1 MHKKTKQ
8 KPEACTHTYPHTV
21 CKKTPPVYIH
31 PLTPNLLHYMLASTF
46 YLHPSAYSISNHSA
60 VQNVILYKQSWW
72 QWSASKVFYISVSSF
87 QCAVY
92 NNKIYK
98 TAKTARNNHQIWPR
112 PRLCKVACAF
122 SPTLI
127 YRLLQLL
134 EYQYRVLKT
143 LFNQIWLNTSLLPF
157 LGDIDHPYA
166 KFISTDSPEHT
177 ATEDNHTKTEL
188 CSHRSEYVKCLL
200 NNEYVRQRACL
211 PRTSLLL

>member
-112 PRLCKVACAF
+112 PRLCKVACASVQHWF
-122 SPTLI
+122 TGCFNFWSINTEYWKPCSIKSDLIHHYCPSSETLI
-127 YRLLQLL
+127 IRMPSLSLPIARSTQPRRIITPRQSCAL
-134 EYQYRVLKT
+134 
-143 LFNQIWLNTSLLPF
+143 IALNM
-157 LGDIDHPYA
+157 
-166 KFISTDSPEHT
+166 
-177 ATEDNHTKTEL
+177 
-188 CSHRSEYVKCLL
+188 
-200 NNEYVRQRACL
+200 
-211 PRTSLLL
+211 

>member
-1 MHKKTKQ
+1 
-8 KPEACTHTYPHTV
+8 
-21 CKKTPPVYIH
+21 
-31 PLTPNLLHYMLASTF
+31 MLALTF
-46 YLHPSAYSISNHSA
+46 YLNPSAYSISNQHT
-60 VQNVILYKQSWW
+60 VQHVILYKQLWW
-72 QWSASKVFYISVSSF
+72 QWSGCFKVFYILVLLF
-87 QCAVY
+87 QCALY

-98 TAKTARNNHQIWPR
+98 NSKGGTKQTSDLAESASAQSC
-112 PRLCKVACAF
+112 LCF

-127 YRLLQLL
+127 YRLPQLL
-134 EYQYRVLKT
+134 DVKESIEYWET
-143 LFNQIWLNTSLLPF
+143 LFNQIWLNTSLSPF

-188 CSHRSEYVKCLL
+188 CSHCSEYVKCLL